1 MSPHLTPQNSIQMV
15 DTNDFAVIISLL
27 FWFIDGTHNIN
38 QPPMINE
45 ISLKSNFWAPPND
58 NERMI
63 DWLINANF
71 DTNNF
76 HISLSRWYFCGIS
89 WSTLNANHDR
99 FPAFRAQ
106 YHFQLIVKFIECFFS
121 SFVKHDEIINRNCQ
135 HCHWYEKNN
144 DASDK
149 RLINARWRFSSKNNK
164 CKSPDSICLSREF
177 SYPCT
182 YSLRAIFG
190 FWWHR
195 HQHIVRCRLSNYTS
209 HSWA

>member
-1 MSPHLTPQNSIQMV
+1 MSIRMSPHLTPQNSIQMV

-38 QPPMINE
+38 QPLMINE

-106 YHFQLIVKFIECFFS
+106 YHFQLIVKFIDCFFS

-135 HCHWYEKNN
+135 HCHWNEKKQTTQATNVLWPIKTRDEDFLQKITN
-144 DASDK
+144 VNPQIQYAC
-149 RLINARWRFSSKNNK
+149 RANFLIHAHIRWEQYLDF
-164 CKSPDSICLSREF
+164 DDIVISILCD
-177 SYPCT
+177 
-182 YSLRAIFG
+182 
-190 FWWHR
+190 
-195 HQHIVRCRLSNYTS
+195 VV
-209 HSWA
+209 